1 MRKFTILLST
11 LLAFFGCDS
20 IKTTRDLCLTSRNAE
35 LIQERMKDSYESGL
49 EAEIKEGLKNRDVS
63 FLKCLLDYNYDEVK
77 QQAEDIRRS
86 SSCAYS
92 YSSLGCSEKKHID
105 TILTRAISEG
115 WGVQN
120 ITPLLGS
127 VKEINAVNSEE
138 KSPLMIACSL
148 GDLELVKL
156 LISKGASIN
165 FLSKTGDTPLSSAV
179 SSGNFELVQ
188 FIIESGAGKNLGN
201 SPLSNALRLKDKTKA
216 DEIANYL
223 LKKGVKY
230 SFGDLVTAAGQG
242 MDKMVD
248 TLLSLGV
255 SPTADWGTYTPL
267 MAASR
272 NGNTNI
278 IRRLLKTKAG
288 EKYYKWRRCGY
299 GGTDLPMGLDQAHI
313 ASDTF
318 SLETPSGSRFSG
330 DVAADALLYA
340 VASNNLESVKLLL
353 EAGANPN
360 YDTSL
365 ICSLEGPYRGE
376 RFPVGETIG
385 CIVTP
390 LIIASGQGNQEMIKL
405 LLKHGA
411 KIDYQ
416 CHATHFYSGST
427 EEYSRTAF
435 SVAKDEATR
444 NLLAQLGATR

>member
-1 MRKFTILLST
+1 MKKFIVFLGALFILS
-11 LLAFFGCDS
+11 GCDS
-20 IKTTRDLCLTSRNAE
+20 IKTTRDLCLTSRNVE
-35 LIQERMKDSYESGL
+35 LIQQRMKDSYESGL
-49 EAEIKEGLKNRDVS
+49 DAEIKEGLDKRDVP

-77 QQAEDIRRS
+77 QNAEDMRRS
-86 SSCAYS
+86 SSCS
-92 YSSLGCSEKKHID
+92 YSSFGCPKSRPID
-105 TILTRAISEG
+105 TILTQAISSG
-115 WGVQN
+115 WN
-120 ITPLLGS
+120 ANEITSILPS
-127 VKEINAVNSEE
+127 VKDINKPNSEE
-138 KSPLMIACSL
+138 KSPLMIACSR

-267 MAASR
+267 MAASW

-278 IRRLLKTKAG
+278 IQRLLKTKAG
-288 EKYYKWRRCGY
+288 KKYYKWRRCGY
-299 GGTDLPMGLDQAHI
+299 GGTDFSMGLDQTHI
-313 ASDTF
+313 AIDRF
-318 SLETPSGSRFSG
+318 SLETPSGSRFNG
-330 DVAADALLYA
+330 DVAANALLYA
-340 VASNNLESVKLLL
+340 VDSNNLESVKLLL

-365 ICSLEGPYRGE
+365 ICSQDSRFQHG
-376 RFPVGETIG
+376 RFPVGETVG

-390 LIIASGQGNQEMIKL
+390 LILASEKGNQDMIKL
-405 LLKHGA
+405 LLKYGA

-416 CHATHFYSGST
+416 CYATHYFST
-427 EEYSRTAF
+427 SHEGYSRTAF